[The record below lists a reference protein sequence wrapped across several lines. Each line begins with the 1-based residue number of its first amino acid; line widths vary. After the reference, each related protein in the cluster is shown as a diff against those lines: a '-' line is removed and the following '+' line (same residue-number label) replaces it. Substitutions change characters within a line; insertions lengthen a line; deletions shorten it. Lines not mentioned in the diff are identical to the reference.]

1 MIFIR
6 QVFGM
11 VVGIV
16 LITFILRAM
25 QETLS
30 FCPG

>member
-1 MIFIR
+1 MTFLR

-16 LITFILRAM
+16 LTTIILRYM
-25 QETLS
+25 YTTLS

>member
-1 MIFIR
+1 MMFIR

-16 LITFILRAM
+16 LTTFILRAM
-25 QETLS
+25 YETLS